1 MTIRSR
7 PSIPP
12 APLAPSG
19 PRRPPLDV
27 LRRLLALMAVA
38 APALTGCARSTT
50 AGPDTSA
57 SAESATVSF
66 TDSTGREVELP
77 REITRIAS
85 AGPLANIML
94 YAMAPDELVGWSNK
108 PDDAAAKYL
117 DQKYLDLPEY
127 GKFYGDSGD
136 FNREAVLAS
145 DPQVIVDVGQ
155 WDEEYKGKLDSLQ
168 EDLGIPVI
176 LIDGAL
182 DASGDAFRLLGQ
194 ALGKTDLGEQLGAY
208 ADGVISDVQT
218 KTATVAQD
226 KRLSVYYGEGKDGLN
241 TIIAGSIHAQ
251 VFDMVGAELIAGKDS
266 LQEEKRGGGT
276 VSLEQVRAWNPDA
289 IVLAPDSIGST
300 IEHDA
305 SWTALDAVTNGRCY
319 TAPGEPYSWIDRPP
333 GPNRLLGVQWLGSI
347 LHPETFDYDMVARTE
362 EFYSL
367 FYHHDLTDKEAR
379 ALLNQQKPTPSPSPR
394 G

>member
-1 MTIRSR
+1 MSTPSR
-7 PSIPP
+7 
-12 APLAPSG
+12 AV
-19 PRRPPLDV
+19 RR
-27 LRRLLALMAVA
+27 RRLLGLMAVS
-38 APALTGCARSTT
+38 APALAGCVRFTPVDPDATRPT
-50 AGPDTSA
+50 ASGSA
-57 SAESATVSF
+57 AVGSATVSF

-77 REITRIAS
+77 REVTRVAPAS
-85 AGPLANIML
+85 PLADIML
-94 YAMAPDELVGWSNK
+94 FPIAAEQMVGWSSA
-108 PDDAAAKYL
+108 PGSAAVGVFGSSYR
-117 DQKYLDLPEY
+117 DLPEL
-127 GKFYGDSGD
+127 GKIDAAPAD
-136 FNREAVLAS
+136 FAREAVLAS
-145 DPQVIVDVGQ
+145 DPQVIVDVGK
-155 WDEEYKGKLDSLQ
+155 WDEEYRAGLDSLQ

-276 VSLEQVRAWNPDA
+276 VSLETVLDKNPDA
-289 IVLAPDSIGST
+289 IVFGPDSIGKT
-300 IEHDA
+300 VAEDA
-305 SWTALDAVTNGRCY
+305 SWASLDAVKGKRYY
-319 TAPGEPYSWIDRPP
+319 TVAGEPYNWIGRPP
-333 GPNRLLGVQWLGSI
+333 GPNRLLGVQWLGSV
-347 LHPETFDYDMVARTE
+347 LYPETFTYDMVARTK

-367 FYHHDLTDKEAR
+367 FYRCDLTDSEAGG
-379 ALLNQQKPTPSPSPR
+379 LLAQPR
-394 G
+394 SSSSAHG

>member
-1 MTIRSR
+1 MTMRSIRSA

-12 APLAPSG
+12 IPSLPSG
-19 PRRPPLDV
+19 PRRPPFDV
-27 LRRLLALMAVA
+27 LRRLLALIAVA
-38 APALTGCARSTT
+38 ALALTGCARSTT

-182 DASGDAFRLLGQ
+182 DVSGDAFRLLGQ

-276 VSLEQVRAWNPDA
+276 VSLETVLDKNPDA
-289 IVLAPDSIGST
+289 IVFGPDSIGKT
-300 IEHDA
+300 VAEDA
-305 SWTALDAVTNGRCY
+305 SWASLDAVRDKRCY
-319 TAPGEPYSWIDRPP
+319 TVAGAPYNWIGRPP
-333 GPNRLLGVQWLGSI
+333 GPNRLLGVQWLGSV
-347 LHPETFDYDMVARTE
+347 LYPETFTYDMVAKTK

-367 FYHHDLTDKEAR
+367 FYRHELTDEEAL
-379 ALLNQQKPTPSPSPR
+379 ALLGR
-394 G
+394 

>member
-7 PSIPP
+7 PSIPS
-12 APLAPSG
+12 ASLAPSG

-38 APALTGCARSTT
+38 ALALTGCARSTT

-94 YAMAPDELVGWSNK
+94 YAMAPDELVGWSSA
-108 PDDAAAKYL
+108 PGSAAAGVFGSSYR
-117 DQKYLDLPEY
+117 DLPEL
-127 GKFYGDSGD
+127 GKIDAAPAD
-136 FNREAVLAS
+136 FAREAVLAS
-145 DPQVIVDVGQ
+145 APQVIVDVGK
-155 WDEEYKGKLDSLQ
+155 WDEEYRAGLDSLQ

-208 ADGVISDVQT
+208 ADGVISDVRT
-218 KTATVAQD
+218 RTASIARGQ
-226 KRLSVYYGEGKDGLN
+226 RLRVYYGEGEDGL
-241 TIIAGSIHAQ
+241 TTLVAGSVHAE
-251 VFDMVGAELIAGKDS
+251 VFEMAGAALVTDEGSVRA
-266 LQEEKRGGGT
+266 QRGEGM
-276 VSLEQVRAWNPDA
+276 VSLGQVLAWNPDA
-289 IVLAPDSIGST
+289 IVFGPDSIGKT
-300 IEHDA
+300 VAEDA
-305 SWTALDAVTNGRCY
+305 SWASLDAVRDKRCY
-319 TAPGEPYSWIDRPP
+319 TVAGAPYNWIGRPP
-333 GPNRLLGVQWLGSI
+333 GPNRLLGVQWLGSV
-347 LHPETFDYDMVARTE
+347 LYPETFTYDMVAKTK

-367 FYHHDLTDKEAR
+367 FYRHELTDEEAL
-379 ALLNQQKPTPSPSPR
+379 ALLGR
-394 G
+394 

>member
-1 MTIRSR
+1 MPIPSR
-7 PSIPP
+7 PSIPSIPSRPRGKP
-12 APLAPSG
+12 AF
-19 PRRPPLDV
+19 DV

-38 APALTGCARSTT
+38 VLALAGCAHSTT
-50 AGPDTSA
+50 AGPETSA

-66 TDSTGREVELP
+66 TDSTGRQVELP
-77 REITRIAS
+77 QEITRVAS

-108 PDDAAAKYL
+108 PDDSAAKYI

-182 DASGDAFRLLGQ
+182 DVSGDAFRL
-194 ALGKTDLGEQLGAY
+194 LGKTDLGEQLGAY
-208 ADGVISDVQT
+208 ADGVISDVRA
-218 KTATVAQD
+218 KAAGIAQD
-226 KRLSVYYGEGKDGLN
+226 KRLSVYYGEGKDGLS

-276 VSLEQVRAWNPDA
+276 VSLETVLDKNPDV
-289 IVLAPDSIGST
+289 IVFGPDSIGST
-300 IEHDA
+300 VAEDA
-305 SWTALDAVTNGRCY
+305 SWASLDAVKSRRYY
-319 TAPGEPYSWIDRPP
+319 TVAGAPYNWIGRPP
-333 GPNRLLGVQWLGSI
+333 GPNRLLGLQWLGSV
-347 LHPETFDYDMVARTE
+347 LYPQTFTYDMVAKTK

-367 FYHHDLTDKEAR
+367 LYRCDLTDSEAER
-379 ALLNQQKPTPSPSPR
+379 LLSQPR
-394 G
+394 SSSSAHG